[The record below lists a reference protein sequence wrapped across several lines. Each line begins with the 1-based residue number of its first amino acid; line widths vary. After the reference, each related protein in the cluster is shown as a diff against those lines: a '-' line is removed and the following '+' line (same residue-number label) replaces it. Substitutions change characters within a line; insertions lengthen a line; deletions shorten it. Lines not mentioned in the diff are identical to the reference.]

1 MFSSAFL
8 GPVSGIP
15 RLWNG
20 NDVLVVLVNVCCGAC
35 LSSQTAIFGG
45 AGVYSLCQLFGFIRE
60 TEQLAHVKPRRAS
73 SFHRRFLTGCEYKF
87 LTTSAFVIRLWRLSS
102 VRVGTPRPSSPVT
115 RWVAFHWVLWTL
127 QLDKHST
134 AHSACLAAVW
144 TARPRQD
151 PLLHFI
157 CHPTAT
163 PANLSLLGRKIKNLA
178 WKHDPWFVRTL
189 SGWI

>member
-1 MFSSAFL
+1 MAFSSAFL
-8 GPVSGIP
+8 VE
-15 RLWNG
+15 
-20 NDVLVVLVNVCCGAC
+20 LVCTAPASPGVRFPNETNQLV
-35 LSSQTAIFGG
+35 
-45 AGVYSLCQLFGFIRE
+45 
-60 TEQLAHVKPRRAS
+60 HMKPHRAF
-73 SFHRRFLTGCEYKF
+73 SFHRRFYSEREHKF
-87 LTTSAFVIRLWRLSS
+87 LTTSAFVSQLWRFGS

-144 TARPRQD
+144 SERPRQD

-157 CHPTAT
+157 CHPIAT
-163 PANLSLLGRKIKNLA
+163 PATLYLLGRKIKNLA
-178 WKHDPWFVRTL
+178 WKHDPWFVCTP